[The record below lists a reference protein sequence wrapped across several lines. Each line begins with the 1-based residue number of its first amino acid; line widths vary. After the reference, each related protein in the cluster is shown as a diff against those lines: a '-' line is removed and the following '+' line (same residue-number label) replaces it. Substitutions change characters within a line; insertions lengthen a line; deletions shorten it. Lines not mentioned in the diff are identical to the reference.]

1 MTEVN
6 SEHNFKSRD
15 FNSEVVFMHFQT
27 ENTLKINPKLQLLQV
42 IYFYYVDDKQLHWL
56 HYIPTQSLKVY
67 TQIFLLNPAD
77 IIPIKAKSV
86 KWGRGNF

>member
-6 SEHNFKSRD
+6 SEHNFNFKSRD
-15 FNSEVVFMHFQT
+15 IKSEVVFMHFQT
-27 ENTLKINPKLQLLQV
+27 ENPKLLLLQV
-42 IYFYYVDDKQLHWL
+42 IYFYYVDDKQLNWL
-56 HYIPTQSLKVY
+56 HYIPIQSLKVY